1 MDYLEVRFY
10 NDPEL
15 NEVLIAFLGESD
27 FQMFQEQTDGVSAF
41 IPANEYEEEK
51 VTDLIRNLPG
61 GENIRFEKSFIK
73 DKNWNKEWESSFE
86 PVNVL
91 DKVYIRAPFHQ
102 AAPSAMLELIIEPK
116 MSFGTGHHA
125 TTALMI
131 EQMLEMDLKGKSV
144 LDMGC
149 GSGVLAILAKKLGA
163 KDVLAIDIDDW
174 AVENS
179 TENCERNHVSGISI
193 QKGDSGSLGNT
204 EFSVVLANINR
215 NVLLNDMEVYA
226 SILNNDGELV
236 MSGFLHEDVE
246 VLNAKAER
254 LSLHVI
260 NEKQQGEWSS
270 VRYKK

>member
-1 MDYLEVRFY
+1 
-10 NDPEL
+10 
-15 NEVLIAFLGESD
+15 
-27 FQMFQEQTDGVSAF
+27 
-41 IPANEYEEEK
+41 
-51 VTDLIRNLPG
+51 
-61 GENIRFEKSFIK
+61 
-73 DKNWNKEWESSFE
+73 
-86 PVNVL
+86 
-91 DKVYIRAPFHQ
+91 
-102 AAPSAMLELIIEPK
+102 

-193 QKGDSGSLGNT
+193 QKGDSSNLGNA

-254 LSLHVI
+254 LSLKII